1 MRQAIERYRTAV
13 TEAKEYSSDILKDAQ
28 RVFDIKTY
36 SYKKGNATL
45 LDVRQAESD
54 LTTTYQ
60 NLYTA
65 LNEEAKAVVNLEQ
78 MTGFWDIRLN

>member
-1 MRQAIERYRTAV
+1 VAAAR
-13 TEAKEYSSDILKDAQ
+13 EYSRDILSDAQ
-28 RVFDIKTY
+28 RVLDIKTY

-60 NLYTA
+60 NLYSA
-65 LNEEAKAVVNLEQ
+65 LNEEAKALVNLEQ
-78 MTGFWDIRLN
+78 MSGFWDIQLLP